1 MKKTWNGFIIKV
13 GRFYYWK
20 FKNPL
25 TGKYT
30 QRVIRNA
37 EGASVS
43 IRSEAETIVRLQTV
57 ERRKIEALE
66 SKAEYLTKIAEL
78 KRLIRVADISLD
90 DIWTTYLHNPTRP
103 DSGKATLKGYQDA
116 LSLFLHWLKS
126 NYPAINTVQDIS
138 PRIAE
143 AFAVSYW
150 STGISEQTYN
160 ARIGA
165 CKLIFRILA
174 GDENPFR
181 EIRKKHEN
189 KQSRNAFSLTLLQAI
204 SALLEDSSY
213 RMLHKEQ
220 MKLMMLIML
229 YTGCRGEDACLM
241 KWESI
246 DLTARQITYIPLKT
260 ARRRTQPLVVPM
272 ADVLHEAL
280 ESAMLLRHNE
290 YVLPDV
296 ADRYLRIPSGISKDI
311 SKLLQDAGIQTTERP
326 VDLHRKRPVIRYSM
340 HSFRHTFCTLSIN
353 RGISLPVIQSIVGHS
368 TALMTSHYSHISI
381 ESKRNAIQ
389 AISLLEP
396 SINS

>member
-1 MKKTWNGFIIKV
+1 M
-13 GRFYYWK
+13 
-20 FKNPL
+20 
-25 TGKYT
+25 
-30 QRVIRNA
+30 
-37 EGASVS
+37 
-43 IRSEAETIVRLQTV
+43 IVQLQTV

-116 LSLFLHWLKS
+116 LSLFLRWLKS
-126 NYPAINTVQDIS
+126 NYPAINTLQDIS

-150 STGISEQTYN
+150 NTGISEQTYN

-165 CKLIFRILA
+165 CKLIFRILT
-174 GDENPFR
+174 GNENPFGN
-181 EIRKKHEN
+181 IRKKHEN
-189 KQSRNAFSLTLLQAI
+189 KQSRNAFSLEQLQAI

-246 DLTARQITYIPLKT
+246 DLAARQITYIPLKT
-260 ARRRTQPLVVPM
+260 ARRKAQSLVVPM

-280 ESAMLLRHNE
+280 ESATLLRHNE

-296 ADRYLRIPSGISKDI
+296 AERYLRIPSGVSKDI

-326 VDLHRKRPVIRYSM
+326 MNLHRKKPVVRYSM

-368 TALMTSHYSHISI
+368 TALMTSHYSHISL
-381 ESKRNAIQ
+381 ESKRKAIQ
-389 AISLLEP
+389 AISLLE
-396 SINS
+396 SSDG

>member
-1 MKKTWNGFIIKV
+1 MKKTWNGFIVKV

-43 IRSEAETIVRLQTV
+43 VRTEAEAIVRLQAV
-57 ERRKIEALE
+57 ERRKIETLE
-66 SKAEYLTKIAEL
+66 SQAEYLTKIAEL

-90 DIWTTYLHNPTRP
+90 DIWTAYLRNPTRP
-103 DSGKATLKGYQDA
+103 DSGKVTLKGYQDA
-116 LSLFLHWLKS
+116 LSLFLRWLKS

-150 STGISEQTYN
+150 NTGISEQTYN

-165 CKLIFRILA
+165 CKLIFRILT
-174 GDENPFR
+174 GDENPFGN
-181 EIRKKHEN
+181 IRKKHEN
-189 KQSRNAFSLTLLQAI
+189 KQSRNAFSLEQLQAI

-246 DLTARQITYIPLKT
+246 NLAARQITYIPLKT
-260 ARRRTQPLVVPM
+260 ARRKAQSLVVPM

-280 ESAMLLRHNE
+280 ESATLLRHNE

-296 ADRYLRIPSGISKDI
+296 AERYLRIPSGVSKDI

-326 VDLHRKRPVIRYSM
+326 MNLHRKKPVVRYSM

-368 TALMTSHYSHISI
+368 TALMTSHYSHISL
-381 ESKRNAIQ
+381 ESKRKAIQ
-389 AISLLEP
+389 AISLLE
-396 SINS
+396 SSDG